1 MDDITFCMK
10 GWDGCGIIRCE
21 RHPHN
26 ITDKSIPHSYAD
38 LYQTGY
44 CPIGKLA
51 SKTKEMVEVVR
62 CKDCLYWDETDIHST
77 QFPNNRRC
85 KGTFGKLF
93 TEADFYCAYG
103 VRKDG

>member
-10 GWDGCGIIRCE
+10 GWHECSVIRCE

-51 SKTKEMVEVVR
+51 SKTKDVVEIVR
-62 CKDCLYWDETDIHST
+62 CKDCKYGRYDI
-77 QFPNNRRC
+77 
-85 KGTFGKLF
+85 
-93 TEADFYCAYG
+93 ADRGMYCGRKNVTMDTYEDDFCSYG
-103 VRKDG
+103 ERKDG